1 MELQMLSISLRPHDM
16 ALKRLSEAMFPDKDS
31 AMTAYLEA
39 YNEIFK
45 ALYDEA
51 QKSTLGF

>member
-1 MELQMLSISLRPHDM
+1 MELQMLSISLRAHDM
-16 ALKRLSEAMFPDKDS
+16 ALKRLSEAMFPDKAS
-31 AMTAYLEA
+31 AMNAYLDA

-51 QKSTLGF
+51 QKSTFGY

>member
-1 MELQMLSISLRPHDM
+1 MELQMLSISLRAHDM
-16 ALKRLSEAMFPDKDS
+16 TLKRLSEAMFPDKDS
-31 AMTAYLEA
+31 AMNAYLET

-51 QKSTLGF
+51 QKSTFGY